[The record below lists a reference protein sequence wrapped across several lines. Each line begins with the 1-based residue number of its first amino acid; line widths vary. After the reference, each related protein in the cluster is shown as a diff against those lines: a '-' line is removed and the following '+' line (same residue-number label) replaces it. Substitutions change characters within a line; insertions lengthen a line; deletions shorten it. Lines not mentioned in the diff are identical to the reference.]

1 VAGADCG
8 GDLQSFEPNPHN
20 PHDHH
25 DAVRVLLIGSLLRRR
40 GTLGS
45 E

>member
-1 VAGADCG
+1 VTFRVWPVRIAVVI
-8 GDLQSFEPNPHN
+8 FFN
-20 PHDHH
+20 PHDHR
-25 DAVRVLLIGSLLRRR
+25 DAVRVLLIGSLLRRC